1 MLVLQGDQR
10 SESEPKFESIMGNNV
25 ALLLVSLLVMLLSQ
39 AHRGQGY
46 REAKWYDNL
55 IHPTIDVVIGNMFD
69 IPLKVECHS

>member
-10 SESEPKFESIMGNNV
+10 SESEPKFE
-25 ALLLVSLLVMLLSQ
+25 LLLVSLLVMLLSQ